1 MTSFTGSVFMRGWW
15 WLHIAVSIRM
25 RLTRRAIN
33 RTSII
38 MKFFPI
44 LQNFARGVLAL
55 AVLLVAGGCEPQK
68 SARGFRLPDGNI
80 ERGREAFVSLKCNS
94 CHSVV
99 GENFPA
105 PEHFNIR
112 LGGETARLRTYG
124 DLVTS
129 IINPSHVITA
139 RYLEE
144 LRQAKESPMT
154 NFNETMTV
162 AQMIDLV
169 AFLQSHYELIV
180 PEQRMP
186 YYPW

>member
-1 MTSFTGSVFMRGWW
+1 
-15 WLHIAVSIRM
+15 M

-38 MKFFPI
+38 MKIFPI
-44 LQNFARGVLAL
+44 LQNFARVVTAMV
-55 AVLLVAGGCEPQK
+55 VLLAAGGCEPQK
-68 SARGFRLPDGNI
+68 SAQGFRLPDGDI
-80 ERGREAFVSLKCNS
+80 DRGREAFVSLKCNS
-94 CHSVV
+94 CHSVT
-99 GENFPA
+99 GETFPA
-105 PEHFNIR
+105 AERFHIR

-129 IINPSHVITA
+129 IINPSHVISA

-169 AFLQSHYELIV
+169 AFLQSRYELIV

-186 YYPW
+186 YSPW